1 LEFEF
6 LLVDIGIL
14 IYTYFNSVQIYY
26 SMNCDIQICTRGM
39 RDCTQ
44 FLVESMILLKT
55 VVSMI
60 PDCTE
65 FKYSPI
71 TILEHPSTNTSRKW
85 NSDLHWI

>member
-1 LEFEF
+1 
-6 LLVDIGIL
+6 
-14 IYTYFNSVQIYY
+14 
-26 SMNCDIQICTRGM
+26 
-39 RDCTQ
+39 
-44 FLVESMILLKT
+44 MILLKT

-65 FKYSPI
+65 YKYSPI